1 MKQSAKRAAL
11 FLVPCTL
18 LMVFSV
24 FFPVLITF
32 GYSLKHM
39 NLTEPLNEEFVGAVN
54 YTQVLTGAEFRSALL
69 NSLAVLAMVIVI
81 GMAVSLAIALVL
93 HQKTRIT
100 PLLMAVVIVP
110 WALPPIVNGIMWKF
124 IFFPGPGLVN
134 KLLEAAG
141 LIQSPVNWIVDRR
154 LFLLV
159 VSVVVAWRIVPFSA
173 VVILSNLEN
182 IPRTYYEAMVLEG
195 STPFQTFRYIILPLI
210 LPSLGIVLINLTT
223 TAINVFD
230 EVIALSGYQ
239 FENQTLLVY
248 NYATTFQFLDFG
260 LGSAISYVIMAISAV
275 FGYFYVR
282 NMTVEKVYKG

>member
-195 STPFQTFRYIILPLI
+195 STPFQTFRYITLPLI

-282 NMTVEKVYKG
+282 NMTVEKIYKG

>member
-195 STPFQTFRYIILPLI
+195 STPFQTFRYITLPLI

-260 LGSAISYVIMAISAV
+260 LGSAISYVIMSISAV

-282 NMTVEKVYKG
+282 NMTVEKIYKG

>member
-159 VSVVVAWRIVPFSA
+159 VSVVVAWRIVPFPPSSSSR
-173 VVILSNLEN
+173 IS
-182 IPRTYYEAMVLEG
+182 RTFPAPITRPWCWRG
-195 STPFQTFRYIILPLI
+195 ARPFRPF
-210 LPSLGIVLINLTT
+210 
-223 TAINVFD
+223 
-230 EVIALSGYQ
+230 
-239 FENQTLLVY
+239 
-248 NYATTFQFLDFG
+248 
-260 LGSAISYVIMAISAV
+260 AISPC
-275 FGYFYVR
+275 R
-282 NMTVEKVYKG
+282 